1 MCVCVSVFLCLC
13 LMAVR
18 NCQLCQGSLSWWCR
32 RCRRCRHPDTWRVV
46 RGMASRSKVDTWG
59 PKKGSTNRTWLSSTP
74 AFLGDFNGFQWIS
87 TYPFFRG
94 KLKLKNTWSF
104 CASFCASQFICHRFS
119 MRFRQFWRAA
129 EVGTLKLGFK
139 SVPTG
144 RSVITNWV
152 NIIDLVQHMYTYL
165 YVVGE
170 RNWNQASK
178 ISIQTSHPSTFTRV
192 FSWFVLPSVHL
203 VSWESV
209 TGTDTIRYF

>member
-1 MCVCVSVFLCLC
+1 MILHTKITKAITYSNPKKMEKVNTVGKAIVNHPQFYHKCMVSTIKIWVW
-13 LMAVR
+13 V
-18 NCQLCQGSLSWWCR
+18 NCNISLPWRLYWIIGDNSPLRSPWFQGSV
-32 RCRRCRHPDTWRVV
+32 T
-46 RGMASRSKVDTWG
+46 TWG
-59 PKKGSTNRTWLSSTP
+59 HE
-74 AFLGDFNGFQWIS
+74 
-87 TYPFFRG
+87 FFY
-94 KLKLKNTWSF
+94 
-104 CASFCASQFICHRFS
+104 
-119 MRFRQFWRAA
+119 
-129 EVGTLKLGFK
+129 
-139 SVPTG
+139 PTG